1 MEALQQIN
9 FQHERFALEYV
20 RTRNATTAYGIA
32 YPDAELSTCGS
43 RGCELL
49 KDALIQRLVE
59 RYREMLRET
68 FGLDARSVIEEMKSI
83 AFSNVMD
90 VVEVGEEG
98 DVNLRRGSEIPEAAR
113 AAISEI
119 STTKDGVVKVRMHS
133 KLDALK
139 SLGTHLGLFQ
149 EKVDVKVSVTHDLT
163 EVAKR
168 ALDRVRELKREEN
181 AVEITEGELS
191 NG

>member
-1 MEALQQIN
+1 M
-9 FQHERFALEYV
+9 
-20 RTRNATTAYGIA
+20 
-32 YPDAELSTCGS
+32 
-43 RGCELL
+43 